1 MEPLTYILYS
11 VFIGIGCLGLG
22 IYIGQ
27 RYQQKKL
34 IRASEERAVQIVEH
48 WIQKIQD
55 QKSKNTI
62 EVTHDVQ
69 IIEWCIEQA
78 IADEDYEEADRLQ
91 KILNDMKGFEGG
103 TT

>member
-1 MEPLTYILYS
+1 MEPLTYILFS
-11 VFIGIGCLGLG
+11 VCLGLVCLGLG

-27 RYQQKKL
+27 RILKDKL
-34 IRASEERAVQIVEH
+34 IRASEERAVLIVEH

-55 QKSKNTI
+55 QKLKNTI
-62 EVTHDVQ
+62 DGSYDVQ

-91 KILNDMKGFEGG
+91 KILNDMKGFGG
-103 TT
+103 GAT